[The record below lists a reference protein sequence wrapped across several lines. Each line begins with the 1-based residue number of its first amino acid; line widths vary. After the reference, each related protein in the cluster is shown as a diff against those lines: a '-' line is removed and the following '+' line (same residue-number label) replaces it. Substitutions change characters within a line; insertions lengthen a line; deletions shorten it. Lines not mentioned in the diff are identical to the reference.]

1 MKILQVVQSLG
12 KGGAERLVL
21 EVSRAIRKYY
31 PDVQNRIVALKR
43 LNEYPDLSR
52 DLDIV
57 YCDSNI
63 SLSLSGKSYID
74 VEEFE
79 KIVKDYCPD
88 VIHSHTYKSELISRE
103 HLEPNVKYFTHAHNN
118 MPEFRNFSIGTI
130 FKKDKLTK
138 FWEKCRIVA
147 KYKECH
153 NNIIAISKDTE
164 RYYKSVMPKVLA
176 KNIYTLPNAIDYHKF
191 YCERNFDFSGPLNL
205 IMVAHMSDYK
215 NQTFLIDVLKNLTDK
230 GVDVDLTLIGDWRND
245 GESIKLKAERLGV
258 LSHLKMP
265 GLVEDV
271 ENVYKR
277 NHIYVH
283 SSLTESFGLTLLEAM
298 ASGLPVVTLDGRG
311 NRDLIV
317 QGKNGYM
324 VYEQN
329 AEQFADRIL
338 EIWNDQQ
345 KYKEMSVFAQ
355 EFAQKYDIK
364 EYADKLLSIY
374 KECKES

>member
-21 EVSRAIRKYY
+21 EVSRALKQYY
-31 PDVQNRIVALKR
+31 PDIQNRIVALENR
-43 LNEYPDLSR
+43 NEYTDLSK

-63 SLSLSGKSYID
+63 RLSLSGKSTID
-74 VEEFE
+74 VDEFDR
-79 KIVKDYCPD
+79 IVKDYCPD
-88 VIHSHTYKSELISRE
+88 VIHSHTYKAELISRE
-103 HLEPNVKYFTHAHNN
+103 HIVPNVRYFTHAHNN
-118 MPEFRNFSIGTI
+118 MPEFRNFSVETI

-153 NNIIAISKDTE
+153 NNIIAISRDTDVF
-164 RYYKSVMPKVLA
+164 YKSVMPRKLA

-191 YCERNFDFSGPLNL
+191 YCKRDADFSLPLNL

-215 NQTFLIDVLKNLTDK
+215 NQTFLIDVLKKLRDRSI
-230 GVDVDLTLIGDWRND
+230 DVVLTLVGDWRNNGD
-245 GESIKLKAERLGV
+245 PIRLKAERFGV
-258 LSHLKMP
+258 LPYVKMP

-271 ENVYKR
+271 EKLYQKSD
-277 NHIYVH
+277 IYVH
-283 SSLTESFGLTLLEAM
+283 SSLTESFGLTLVEAM

-317 QGKNGYM
+317 GGKNGYM
-324 VYEQN
+324 IYEQD

-338 EIWNDQQ
+338 EIWNDKR
-345 KYKEMSVFAQ
+345 KYQEMSAFAQ
-355 EFAQKYDIK
+355 EFAKQYDIK
-364 EYADKLLSIY
+364 PYVDKLLTLYNSI
-374 KECKES
+374 

>member
-21 EVSRAIRKYY
+21 EISQALRKYH
-31 PDVQNRIVALKR
+31 PEVRNRIVALERK
-43 LNEYPDLSR
+43 NEYEELSK

-57 YCDSNI
+57 YCASNVNLSIFGHSNI
-63 SLSLSGKSYID
+63 D
-74 VEEFE
+74 VAEFDN
-79 KIVKDYCPD
+79 IVKEYCPD
-88 VIHSHTYKSELISRE
+88 VIHSHTYKSELVSRE
-103 HLEPNVKYFTHAHNN
+103 HLFPNVRYFTHAHNN
-118 MPEFRNFSIGTI
+118 MPEFRNFTVGTI
-130 FKKDKLTK
+130 FNKGKLTK

-147 KYKECH
+147 KYKRC
-153 NNIIAISKDTE
+153 NNKFIAISGDTE
-164 RYYKSVMPKVLA
+164 RFYKRALPKTLV

-191 YCERNFDFSGPLNL
+191 YCERNLDCSGSLNL

-215 NQTFLIDVLKNLTDK
+215 NQTFLIDVLKNLISR
-230 GVDVDLTLIGDWRND
+230 GVDAVLTLIGDWRNN
-245 GESIKLKAERLGV
+245 GELIKLKAERLGV
-258 LSHLKMP
+258 LSHLRMP

-271 ENVYKR
+271 ERMYSI

-283 SSLTESFGLTLLEAM
+283 SAYYEPFGLVLIEAM

-324 VYEQN
+324 VYEQD

-338 EIWNDQQ
+338 EIWNDKQ
-345 KYKEMSVFAQ
+345 KYNQMSAFAQ
-355 EFAQKYDIK
+355 EFAKKYDIK
-364 EYADKLLSIY
+364 EYVDQLLELY
-374 KECKES
+374 KK